1 MKIQQLN
8 GTINAS
14 DAVEL
19 MAHLVHL
26 KIKYHERRINNQS
39 SEEDIKTREEKIKQ
53 LQKELFEFK
62 KTFLSNTDTV
72 TIEAILKIE

>member
-26 KIKYHERRINNQS
+26 KIKYHEHRINNQS

-62 KTFLSNTDTV
+62 KTFHSNTDTV

>member
-1 MKIQQLN
+1 
-8 GTINAS
+8 
-14 DAVEL
+14 